1 MSSTSDSVSLLSS
14 SSGSMQSRGS
24 AGRRLEEESAS
35 PMAVVGRIP
44 MDTITE
50 VREDPPE
57 EIAESSWPAKA
68 GYDWVVANVR
78 NQSSLFWWFRLL
90 NSWLN
95 CTLVIANGVD
105 RGIVSLEG
113 VSVVERVCHG
123 SCRQVFLYVYVSF
136 FPIAC

>member
-1 MSSTSDSVSLLSS
+1 MRSREDVGKHLEGGSV
-14 SSGSMQSRGS
+14 
-24 AGRRLEEESAS
+24 S

-44 MDTITE
+44 MEMITE

-68 GYDWVVANVR
+68 GYDWVAADIL
-78 NQSSLFWWFRLL
+78 NQSSLFRWSRLL

-95 CTLVIANGVD
+95 CTPVIARDVD
-105 RGIVSLEG
+105 CDIVSLER

-123 SCRQVFLYVYVSF
+123 QEGAADKFFYMYMCHFSQLYV
-136 FPIAC
+136 